1 MTMTYTDVTIIELNY
16 AFAPLGSTFSG
27 SDGQKS
33 KASASGIII
42 INIEHYLAYTHLT
55 SEYVI
60 VIYTLY
66 TFYYIE

>member
-1 MTMTYTDVTIIELNY
+1 MTILELNY

-33 KASASGIII
+33 KASASKVLGIV
-42 INIEHYLAYTHLT
+42 INIEHFLAYTHLI

-66 TFYYIE
+66 KLM